1 VRDERLRQV
10 VNRALAQNRDLRVA
24 VLNVE
29 RSRAQL
35 RITDA
40 DRWPSLSV
48 GLTGQR
54 APNSSGNET
63 NTFTGGLQLASYELD
78 LFGRLRN
85 NSDAASATLLSN
97 VAAARSARLSL
108 VTATATAWLTLAADE
123 EQLRLAQRT
132 LATRDETLRLVRLQA
147 DVGAASELDL
157 RGVQPSRPRPAP
169 RWPSCSASAMP
180 T

>member
-85 NSDAASATLLSN
+85 NSDAASATLL
-97 VAAARSARLSL
+97 AMWRPP
-108 VTATATAWLTLAADE
+108 
-123 EQLRLAQRT
+123 
-132 LATRDETLRLVRLQA
+132 VR
-147 DVGAASELDL
+147 
-157 RGVQPSRPRPAP
+157 RGCP
-169 RWPSCSASAMP
+169 W
-180 T
+180 